1 MEENQVHAFN
11 VTKEYLTNA
20 IAILRWSQAQAVA
33 AAAAQ
38 TDFLKVF
45 IKDDKSDKAA
55 YRQSTFF
62 LVQFVRRMGRNRK
75 WVLEDSLQE
84 AVWRT
89 IIRGPRPPSTRWPQ
103 RAKRS
108 ASAAT
113 PSKVHSPPS
122 SRPTKVQPAAPK
134 SNVSSIQAA
143 ISALGAD
150 PDPAVLAS
158 LQEALQRAKKSSSPS
173 THVQAEPGKSPDARV
188 AEAQARVSRLQA
200 ALDLLGADNPDA
212 ELLKASLETA
222 KRQCRVQPVGE
233 RLDSCL
239 KFVERAQGRIE
250 RQKKIVEEAQQLLT
264 KCESQLAAGL
274 QDLERL
280 RAEAR
285 ACPAPPASHTEPSIE
300 TTELLDLRREVE
312 QLRRERNEWLAKPNS
327 QFTEDVGDS
336 RSFRMAGLI
345 DAADA
350 KRRCLEPMP

>member
-1 MEENQVHAFN
+1 MPHRLCSTPSANMELSRECKQNSRRMRFCWRSWTTREKQ
-11 VTKEYLTNA
+11 
-20 IAILRWSQAQAVA
+20 
-33 AAAAQ
+33 
-38 TDFLKVF
+38 
-45 IKDDKSDKAA
+45 
-55 YRQSTFF
+55 FF

-113 PSKVHSPPS
+113 LSKVHSPPS

-143 ISALGAD
+143 IRALGAD

-158 LQEALQRAKKSSSPS
+158 FQEALQRAKESSSPS

-250 RQKKIVEEAQQLLT
+250 RQKKNCRGSTATLDQVRISVGRRVARFGT
-264 KCESQLAAGL
+264 AA
-274 QDLERL
+274 
-280 RAEAR
+280 
-285 ACPAPPASHTEPSIE
+285 
-300 TTELLDLRREVE
+300 
-312 QLRRERNEWLAKPNS
+312 
-327 QFTEDVGDS
+327 S
-336 RSFRMAGLI
+336 RSPCMSGTSSVSHRAFDRNNRVAGFAARSGAVFEEGAERVVGKAEFPVHERYWGFSVFSDGRI
-345 DAADA
+345 D
-350 KRRCLEPMP
+350 